1 MASED
6 DLLNL
11 LLKSP
16 SSWRIKT
23 IAEQLEID
31 HDFSYSND
39 RNDLQGVWEL
49 RWSSSN
55 SPFLK
60 YSPFIDNLQI
70 LDPFNLNGLN
80 LLKPR
85 GIKSITGTG
94 ILIRLY
100 YINEKKIGVKFT
112 HAGVIGPKIGRK
124 NIKVVKEINNEQLG
138 WLEITYLS
146 NKLRICRGDKGT
158 LFILRRINSSTLYKN
173 FKEFIKKKI
182 NSLSK

>member
-1 MASED
+1 MDPED

-16 SSWRIKT
+16 TSESIKT
-23 IAEQLEID
+23 IAEQLEVD
-31 HDFSYSND
+31 HNFSFSKD
-39 RNDLQGVWEL
+39 RNDLKGVWEL

-85 GIKSITGTG
+85 GIKSIIGTG
-94 ILIRLY
+94 ILIRLN

-112 HAGVIGPKIGRK
+112 HAGVIGPKFGRTK
-124 NIKVVKEINNEQLG
+124 LKAMNEINNEQLG

-146 NKLRICRGDKGT
+146 NRIRICRGDKGT
-158 LFILRRINSSTLYKN
+158 LFVLRRIKTPTLFKN
-173 FKEFIKKKI
+173 FKEFIKI
-182 NSLSK
+182 F

>member
-1 MASED
+1 MKLED
-6 DLLNL
+6 ELLNL

-16 SSWRIKT
+16 NSEKIQA
-23 IAEQLEID
+23 IAEQLEFD
-31 HDFSYSND
+31 DNFAYSKD

-60 YSPFIDNLQI
+60 YSPFIDNLQF

-85 GIKSITGTG
+85 GIKSIFGTG
-94 ILIRLY
+94 ILIRLN
-100 YINEKKIGVKFT
+100 YINEKRIGVKFT
-112 HAGVIGPKIGRK
+112 HAGLIGPKFGRK
-124 NIKVVKEINNEQLG
+124 NIKAMNEIKNEQLG

-146 NKLRICRGDKGT
+146 NRLRICRGDKGT
-158 LFILRRINSSTLYKN
+158 LFILRKINSPTLFNN
-173 FKEFIKKKI
+173 FKEFIKI
-182 NSLSK
+182 Y

>member
-1 MASED
+1 MYSED

-16 SSWRIKT
+16 NSESISS
-23 IAEQLEID
+23 IAEQLEIG
-31 HDFSYSND
+31 HKFSFSKN
-39 RNDLQGVWEL
+39 RNDLKGVWEL

-85 GIKSITGTG
+85 GIRSIIGTG
-94 ILIRLY
+94 ILISLY
-100 YINEKKIGVKFT
+100 YINEKRIGVKFT
-112 HAGVIGPKIGRK
+112 HAGVIGPKFGRK
-124 NIKVVKEINNEQLG
+124 NIKAIKEINNEQLG
-138 WLEITYLS
+138 WLDITYLS
-146 NKLRICRGDKGT
+146 NNLRICRGDKGT
-158 LFILRRINSSTLYKN
+158 LFVLRKINSPTLFNN
-173 FKEFIKKKI
+173 FKEFIKI
-182 NSLSK
+182 Y

>member
-1 MASED
+1 MESED

-16 SSWRIKT
+16 NSESIET
-23 IAEQLEID
+23 VVEQLEID
-31 HDFSYSND
+31 HNFSFSED
-39 RNDLQGVWEL
+39 KNDLQGVWEL

-85 GIKSITGTG
+85 GIKSIIGTG

-100 YINEKKIGVKFT
+100 YINEKKNWSQIYT
-112 HAGVIGPKIGRK
+112 
-124 NIKVVKEINNEQLG
+124 
-138 WLEITYLS
+138 
-146 NKLRICRGDKGT
+146 CRCYRT
-158 LFILRRINSSTLYKN
+158 
-173 FKEFIKKKI
+173 
-182 NSLSK
+182 

>member
-1 MASED
+1 MDSED

-16 SSWRIKT
+16 NSERIGA
-23 IAEQLEID
+23 IAEHLEID
-31 HDFSYSND
+31 HNFSYIKD

-49 RWSSSN
+49 RWSTSN

-70 LDPFNLNGLN
+70 LDPSNLNGLN

-85 GIKSITGTG
+85 GIKSIIGTG

-112 HAGVIGPKIGRK
+112 HAGVIGPKFGRK
-124 NIKVVKEINNEQLG
+124 NIKAMKEINNEQLG

-146 NKLRICRGDKGT
+146 NRLRICRGDKGT
-158 LFILRRINSSTLYKN
+158 LFVLRKIKSPTLFN
-173 FKEFIKKKI
+173 NLKEFIKI
-182 NSLSK
+182 F

>member
-1 MASED
+1 MYSED

-16 SSWRIKT
+16 YSESISS
-23 IAEQLEID
+23 IAEQLEIG
-31 HDFSYSND
+31 HKFSFSKNI
-39 RNDLQGVWEL
+39 NDLRGVWEL

-85 GIKSITGTG
+85 GIRSIIGTG
-94 ILIRLY
+94 ILISLY

-112 HAGVIGPKIGRK
+112 HAGLIGPKFGRK
-124 NIKVVKEINNEQLG
+124 NIKSMREINNEQLG

-158 LFILRRINSSTLYKN
+158 LFVLR
-173 FKEFIKKKI
+173 KI
-182 NSLSK
+182 NSPTLFKDFKELIKIY

>member
-1 MASED
+1 MESED

-11 LLKSP
+11 LIKSP
-16 SSWRIKT
+16 NSKRIQA

-31 HDFSYSND
+31 KNFSYSKD
-39 RNDLQGVWEL
+39 GNDLKGVWEL

-70 LDPFNLNGLN
+70 LDPLNLNGHN

-85 GIKSITGTG
+85 GIKSIIGTG
-94 ILIRLY
+94 ILIRLN

-112 HAGVIGPKIGRK
+112 HAGVIGPKFGRK
-124 NIKVVKEINNEQLG
+124 NIKAMKEINNE
-138 WLEITYLS
+138 
-146 NKLRICRGDKGT
+146 KL
-158 LFILRRINSSTLYKN
+158 
-173 FKEFIKKKI
+173 
-182 NSLSK
+182 

>member
-1 MASED
+1 MEFED
-6 DLLNL
+6 ELLNL

-16 SSWRIKT
+16 NSDKIES
-23 IAEQLEID
+23 IAEKLEFD
-31 HDFSYSND
+31 SNFDFSKN

-85 GIKSITGTG
+85 GIKSIIGTG
-94 ILIRLY
+94 ILIRLN
-100 YINEKKIGVKFT
+100 YINEKKNWGQIYT
-112 HAGVIGPKIGRK
+112 
-124 NIKVVKEINNEQLG
+124 
-138 WLEITYLS
+138 
-146 NKLRICRGDKGT
+146 CRCYG
-158 LFILRRINSSTLYKN
+158 S
-173 FKEFIKKKI
+173 
-182 NSLSK
+182 

>member
-1 MASED
+1 MYSED

-16 SSWRIKT
+16 NSESIRT

-31 HDFSYSND
+31 HNFSFSKN
-39 RNDLQGVWEL
+39 RNDLKGVWEL
-49 RWSSSN
+49 RWSSTN

-85 GIKSITGTG
+85 GIRSIIGTG
-94 ILIRLY
+94 ILINLY
-100 YINEKKIGVKFT
+100 YINETRIGIKFT
-112 HAGVIGPKIGRK
+112 HAGVIGPKFGRK
-124 NIKVVKEINNEQLG
+124 NIKAIKEINNEQLG
-138 WLEITYLS
+138 WLDITYLS
-146 NKLRICRGDKGT
+146 NNLRICRGDKGT
-158 LFILRRINSSTLYKN
+158 LFVLRKINSPTIFNN
-173 FKEFIKKKI
+173 FKEFIKI
-182 NSLSK
+182 Y

>member
-1 MASED
+1 MESEN

-16 SSWRIKT
+16 NSESIRT

-31 HDFSYSND
+31 HNFSYTKD
-39 RNDLQGVWEL
+39 GNDLQGVWEL

-70 LDPFNLNGLN
+70 LDPLNLNGLN

-85 GIKSITGTG
+85 GIKSIIGTG
-94 ILIRLY
+94 ILIRLN

-112 HAGVIGPKIGRK
+112 HAGVIGPKFGK
-124 NIKVVKEINNEQLG
+124 YIKAMKEINNEQLG
-138 WLEITYLS
+138 WLEITYLG
-146 NKLRICRGDKGT
+146 NNLRICRGDKGT
-158 LFILRRINSSTLYKN
+158 LFVLRKINSPTLFKN
-173 FKEFIKKKI
+173 FKD
-182 NSLSK
+182 LSKSIKNIN

>member
-1 MASED
+1 METEN

-16 SSWRIKT
+16 NSEGIRN

-31 HDFSYSND
+31 HNFSFTKD

-70 LDPFNLNGLN
+70 LDPLNLNGLN

-85 GIKSITGTG
+85 GIKSIIGTG
-94 ILIRLY
+94 ILIRLN

-112 HAGVIGPKIGRK
+112 HAGVIGPKFGRK
-124 NIKVVKEINNEQLG
+124 KIKAMKEINNEQLG

-146 NKLRICRGDKGT
+146 NNLRICRGDKGT
-158 LFILRRINSSTLYKN
+158 LFVLRKINSPTLFNN
-173 FKEFIKKKI
+173 FKEFIKI
-182 NSLSK
+182 Y